1 MYVRK
6 CANISKR
13 AFGMA
18 VIKLCYQQQTLVVS
32 LISGL
37 WSLTDPNRLNHLS
50 TDPHTHTHTHI
61 V

>member
-1 MYVRK
+1 MYVCK

-18 VIKLCYQQQTLVVS
+18 VIKLSYHQQTLVVS

-37 WSLTDPNRLNHLS
+37 WSLLRDGTISRQI
-50 TDPHTHTHTHI
+50 HTHTLFSN
-61 V
+61 

>member
-1 MYVRK
+1 MYMCK
-6 CANISKR
+6 CANISEC

-18 VIKLCYQQQTLVVS
+18 VIKLSYHQQTLVVS

-37 WSLTDPNRLNHLS
+37 WSLLRDGTISRQI
-50 TDPHTHTHTHI
+50 HTHI

>member
-1 MYVRK
+1 MYMCK

-18 VIKLCYQQQTLVVS
+18 VIKLSYHQQTLVVS

-37 WSLTDPNRLNHLS
+37 WSLLRDGTISRQI
-50 TDPHTHTHTHI
+50 HTHI

>member
-1 MYVRK
+1 MYVCK

-18 VIKLCYQQQTLVVS
+18 VIKLSYHQQTLVVS

-37 WSLTDPNRLNHLS
+37 WSLLRDGTISRQI
-50 TDPHTHTHTHI
+50 HTHI

>member
-1 MYVRK
+1 MYMCK

-18 VIKLCYQQQTLVVS
+18 VIKLSYHQQTLVVS

-37 WSLTDPNRLNHLS
+37 WSLLRDGTISRQI
-50 TDPHTHTHTHI
+50 HTHTLFSN
-61 V
+61 